1 MTECDAHSD
10 AHHAAV
16 GTIVQREQIFL
27 SQGRPLNTLHT
38 DDTPTVQT
46 KAKMNLALSRSGAP
60 HFGTD
65 SMFEGEQPFADMD
78 APLTASIR
86 DVFGDTTLSMSA
98 PPRMS
103 RPSWRFSL
111 DNSTF
116 PSTSRT
122 PRSETT
128 PSSTPVYVV
137 VFGYP
142 PYKYSVTV
150 VTSSHSKPPQIQ
162 KLTPKSSIT
171 SELGTRM
178 RQRQC
183 EQ

>member
-1 MTECDAHSD
+1 MLLLQLPSVMSLAT
-10 AHHAAV
+10 
-16 GTIVQREQIFL
+16 
-27 SQGRPLNTLHT
+27 RPLACLPHHEWYACLTFI
-38 DDTPTVQT
+38 PY
-46 KAKMNLALSRSGAP
+46 SR
-60 HFGTD
+60 
-65 SMFEGEQPFADMD
+65 Q
-78 APLTASIR
+78 
-86 DVFGDTTLSMSA
+86 
-98 PPRMS
+98 S